1 MTSALLARSANAALS
16 ASQASR
22 RAASAPRRG
31 GPVRV
36 VAKGDGARVDRSS
49 KRDVM

>member
-1 MTSALLARSANAALS
+1 MSSALLARNAVLS
-16 ASQASR
+16 AAPAR
-22 RAASAPRRG
+22 RASAPRRG

-36 VAKGDGARVDRSS
+36 VAKGDGSRVDRSS

>member
-1 MTSALLARSANAALS
+1 MSSALLARNAALS
-16 ASQASR
+16 AAPAR
-22 RAASAPRRG
+22 RAAAPRRG
-31 GPVRV
+31 GPV